1 MNKNSKQIP
10 KDNDILVLEQNRNI
24 IYSYNAKGKSFNAF
38 NIAVHVMSNGE
49 YDVTYSKDND
59 YVTAYNAPYDFATQE
74 EIEKFNDAVS
84 KGDSDVD
91 TFSESM
97 IDIISDFLKINPD
110 VIERSKMKKEFMELL
125 SKFEKTAQ

>member
-10 KDNDILVLEQNRNI
+10 KDNDILVLEKNRNI

-38 NIAVHVMSNGE
+38 NIAVYVMSNGE
-49 YDVTYSKDND
+49 YDVIYSKDND
-59 YVTAYNAPYDFATQE
+59 YVAAYNAPYDFATPE

-84 KGDSDVD
+84 KGDGDIVP
-91 TFSESM
+91 FNESM

-110 VIERSKMKKEFMELL
+110 VIERSKMKKDFIELL
-125 SKFEKTAQ
+125 TKFEENYG